1 MKVQELETVTID
13 LVAVT
18 VMMIELVRQVKE
30 GLTVKKTMKTMMMM
44 MTMTMRC
51 KGMILLNIIRVK
63 V

>member
-44 MTMTMRC
+44 MPMTMRC